1 MDHDRHAVMFQ
12 CRECERFLSLQSL
25 QFAMYDIAYGFAHTY
40 FPLPSTERMRIEVAR
55 RGAAAVL
62 VGSTFH
68 TTVRCSLTP
77 PPTPRRSTAH
87 CTAEANGQHIQWK
100 SRPGCCTSSL
110 AWLGRCC
117 LGLHS
122 DFEFLTSRSS
132 FSTPPALLFSFGVLH
147 IHFTDVQCRGSYQP
161 LPSARAKKGA
171 HWPFIMGGLHIHQY
185 SRVHK
190 SWNSFFSKI
199 LEKPS
204 IVQKKMIPH
213 INGLL
218 FSQR

>member
-1 MDHDRHAVMFQ
+1 
-12 CRECERFLSLQSL
+12 
-25 QFAMYDIAYGFAHTY
+25 MYDIAYGFAHTY

-132 FSTPPALLFSFGVLH
+132 FSTPPALHYYSALVYYIYTLQMYSVEGAISPCHLPGQKRSSLA
-147 IHFTDVQCRGSYQP
+147 IHN
-161 LPSARAKKGA
+161 
-171 HWPFIMGGLHIHQY
+171 GGTTYTL
-185 SRVHK
+185 VHGLK
-190 SWNSFFSKI
+190 SSS
-199 LEKPS
+199 
-204 IVQKKMIPH
+204 
-213 INGLL
+213 GLDCVV
-218 FSQR
+218 